1 MNLSGNA
8 ATSKYSA
15 ELIENAA
22 KLVRAGRGILAADE
36 STGTI
41 GKRVSFFFFD
51 TAALLQRAF
60 RSQWS
65 LCHRV
70 SSLKKRRYGQGK
82 RKKAL
87 FKRTKK
93 RVEMQKCFRRLDG
106 DLSNNDGF
114 FFLLAD
120 VVEKHKPLKIFPF
133 SLPFLPETKHK
144 KLSSIGVANTEDNRK
159 ALRSMLFTAPGIA
172 DSISGVILFEET
184 LFQNATDGRPFVEI
198 LNAAGILPGIKVDKG
213 VVTLPGTDDETT
225 TQGIDDLG
233 ARAAKYYAAGARFAK
248 WRAVLKISDTA
259 PSPLAIRENAHGL
272 ARYAQICQQN
282 GLVPIVEPE
291 ILTDGAHSIDRCA
304 AATEAVL
311 AAVYRALSDHHVLL
325 EGTLLKPNMVTPGA
339 EAEPAS
345 PGDVALATVRA
356 LSRTV
361 PAAVPGVVFLSG
373 GQSEE
378 DASVN
383 LNAMNAAAMKKGGD
397 ASSSSSA
404 FPKKPWNLS
413 FSYGRALQASAL
425 RAWGGKEENVAA
437 GAAAFLARAAA
448 NSAATVGEYKG
459 SGKGGAGG
467 AAGESLH
474 VSGYKY

>member
-1 MNLSGNA
+1 MHFAKGRE
-8 ATSKYSA
+8 TSSKWR
-15 ELIENAA
+15 NNF
-22 KLVRAGRGILAADE
+22 V
-36 STGTI
+36 
-41 GKRVSFFFFD
+41 F
-51 TAALLQRAF
+51 
-60 RSQWS
+60 
-65 LCHRV
+65 
-70 SSLKKRRYGQGK
+70 
-82 RKKAL
+82 
-87 FKRTKK
+87 
-93 RVEMQKCFRRLDG
+93 DG
-106 DLSNNDGF
+106 DVSTAS
-114 FFLLAD
+114 FLLAD
-120 VVEKHKPLKIFPF
+120 VEKHQNLSASTSSSPSPPSPHPKNNQ
-133 SLPFLPETKHK
+133 
-144 KLSSIGVANTEDNRK
+144 LSSIGVANTEENRK

-184 LFQNATDGRPFVEI
+184 LFQTATDGRPFVEI

-225 TQGIDDLG
+225 TQGLDDLG
-233 ARAAKYYAAGARFAK
+233 ARCAKYYAAGARFAK
-248 WRAVLKISDTA
+248 WRAVLKISETA
-259 PSPLAIRENAHGL
+259 PSPLAVRENAHGL
-272 ARYAQICQQN
+272 ARYAQICQQH

-383 LNAMNAAAMKKGGD
+383 LSAMNAAAMKGAAAAPGD
-397 ASSSSSA
+397 PASS

-459 SGKGGAGG
+459 SAGGKGGGAGG

>member
-1 MNLSGNA
+1 MDPTAGDGSFSRFSWP
-8 ATSKYSA
+8 TSKTRKSP
-15 ELIENAA
+15 
-22 KLVRAGRGILAADE
+22 
-36 STGTI
+36 T
-41 GKRVSFFFFD
+41 
-51 TAALLQRAF
+51 
-60 RSQWS
+60 
-65 LCHRV
+65 
-70 SSLKKRRYGQGK
+70 SSNQ
-82 RKKAL
+82 
-87 FKRTKK
+87 TKTN
-93 RVEMQKCFRRLDG
+93 Q
-106 DLSNNDGF
+106 
-114 FFLLAD
+114 
-120 VVEKHKPLKIFPF
+120 
-133 SLPFLPETKHK
+133 
-144 KLSSIGVANTEDNRK
+144 LSSIGVANTEDNRRI
-159 ALRSMLFTAPGIA
+159 LRSMLFTAPGIE

-184 LFQNATDGRPFVEI
+184 LFQSATDGRPFVEI

-213 VVTLPGTDDETT
+213 VVTLPGTDEETT

-233 ARAAKYYAAGARFAK
+233 ARCAKYYAAGARFAK
-248 WRAVLKISDTA
+248 WRAVLKISESA

-325 EGTLLKPNMVTPGA
+325 EGTLLKPNMVTPGS

-356 LSRTV
+356 LARTV

-378 DASVN
+378 DASIN
-383 LNAMNAAAMKKGGD
+383 LNAMNAAAAKRSD
-397 ASSSSSA
+397 AST
-404 FPKKPWNLS
+404 FPQKPWNLS

-425 RAWGGKEENVAA
+425 RAWGGKEENVGA

-459 SGKGGAGG
+459 SSGKGGGG

>member
-1 MNLSGNA
+1 
-8 ATSKYSA
+8 
-15 ELIENAA
+15 
-22 KLVRAGRGILAADE
+22 
-36 STGTI
+36 
-41 GKRVSFFFFD
+41 
-51 TAALLQRAF
+51 
-60 RSQWS
+60 
-65 LCHRV
+65 
-70 SSLKKRRYGQGK
+70 
-82 RKKAL
+82 
-87 FKRTKK
+87 
-93 RVEMQKCFRRLDG
+93 
-106 DLSNNDGF
+106 
-114 FFLLAD
+114 
-120 VVEKHKPLKIFPF
+120 
-133 SLPFLPETKHK
+133 
-144 KLSSIGVANTEDNRK
+144 
-159 ALRSMLFTAPGIA
+159 MLFTAPGIA

-213 VVTLPGTDDETT
+213 VVNLPGTDEETT

-248 WRAVLKISDTA
+248 WRAVLKISETA

-291 ILTDGAHSIDRCA
+291 ILTDGAHSIDKCA

-345 PGDVALATVRA
+345 PADVALATVRA

-383 LNAMNAAAMKKGGD
+383 LNAMNAAAAKSPGGD
-397 ASSSSSA
+397 GSS

-425 RAWGGKEENVAA
+425 RAWGGKDENLAA

-459 SGKGGAGG
+459 SGTRGGKG

>member
-1 MNLSGNA
+1 M
-8 ATSKYSA
+8 
-15 ELIENAA
+15 
-22 KLVRAGRGILAADE
+22 R
-36 STGTI
+36 
-41 GKRVSFFFFD
+41 
-51 TAALLQRAF
+51 
-60 RSQWS
+60 RS
-65 LCHRV
+65 R
-70 SSLKKRRYGQGK
+70 QGK
-82 RKKAL
+82 RKNAVCKGTRNELKLRDKIFRFGRRSLSTTTAL
-87 FKRTKK
+87 
-93 RVEMQKCFRRLDG
+93 
-106 DLSNNDGF
+106 
-114 FFLLAD
+114 FLLAG
-120 VVEKHKPLKIFPF
+120 VEKHKTSGNRSASTSSPP
-133 SLPFLPETKHK
+133 PPPPPAK
-144 KLSSIGVANTEDNRK
+144 KKKKRKQLSSIGVANTEDNRK

-184 LFQNATDGRPFVEI
+184 LFQSATDGRPFVEI

-213 VVTLPGTDDETT
+213 VVALPGTDDETT

-248 WRAVLKISDTA
+248 WRAVLKISESA

-383 LNAMNAAAMKKGGD
+383 LNAMNAAAMKAASSPASSPGD
-397 ASSSSSA
+397 ASSA

-425 RAWGGKEENVAA
+425 RAWGGKEENVGA

-459 SGKGGAGG
+459 SGKGGAGAGG

>member
-1 MNLSGNA
+1 MALSWTDQMSREA
-8 ATSKYSA
+8 WIWKKKEKECSLLRKKKKES
-15 ELIENAA
+15 
-22 KLVRAGRGILAADE
+22 VSVDADL
-36 STGTI
+36 
-41 GKRVSFFFFD
+41 RRLFCSFF
-51 TAALLQRAF
+51 
-60 RSQWS
+60 S
-65 LCHRV
+65 L
-70 SSLKKRRYGQGK
+70 S
-82 RKKAL
+82 
-87 FKRTKK
+87 
-93 RVEMQKCFRRLDG
+93 
-106 DLSNNDGF
+106 
-114 FFLLAD
+114 LLAD
-120 VVEKHKPLKIFPF
+120 IENGNSTSFVFLLSSSSPPIPPPSPKKHNQ
-133 SLPFLPETKHK
+133 
-144 KLSSIGVANTEDNRK
+144 LSSIGVANTEENRK

-184 LFQNATDGRPFVEI
+184 LFQSATDGRPFVEI

-213 VVTLPGTDDETT
+213 AVNLPGTDNETT

-233 ARAAKYYAAGARFAK
+233 ARAAKYYVAGARFAK
-248 WRAVLKISDTA
+248 WRAVLKISETA
-259 PSPLAIRENAHGL
+259 PYPLAIRENAHGL

-291 ILTDGAHSIDRCA
+291 ILTDGAHSIDKCA

-345 PGDVALATVRA
+345 PADVALATVRA

-383 LNAMNAAAMKKGGD
+383 LNAMNAAAKSGD
-397 ASSSSSA
+397 AS
-404 FPKKPWNLS
+404 FPKKPWNLT

-448 NSAATVGEYKG
+448 NGAASVGEYKESG
-459 SGKGGAGG
+459 GKGGAGS

>member
-1 MNLSGNA
+1 LTLVSTHQTSREASILARKEKECRLQADEETTRNEGKKKSFRFSTTDPPAGDGYFSRFSWP
-8 ATSKYSA
+8 TSKTRKSP
-15 ELIENAA
+15 
-22 KLVRAGRGILAADE
+22 
-36 STGTI
+36 T
-41 GKRVSFFFFD
+41 
-51 TAALLQRAF
+51 
-60 RSQWS
+60 
-65 LCHRV
+65 
-70 SSLKKRRYGQGK
+70 SSN
-82 RKKAL
+82 
-87 FKRTKK
+87 RTKTN
-93 RVEMQKCFRRLDG
+93 Q
-106 DLSNNDGF
+106 
-114 FFLLAD
+114 
-120 VVEKHKPLKIFPF
+120 
-133 SLPFLPETKHK
+133 
-144 KLSSIGVANTEDNRK
+144 LSSIGVANTEDNRRI
-159 ALRSMLFTAPGIA
+159 LRSMLFTAPGIE

-184 LFQNATDGRPFVEI
+184 LFQSATDGRPFVEI

-213 VVTLPGTDDETT
+213 VVTLPGTDEETT

-233 ARAAKYYAAGARFAK
+233 ARCAKYYAAGARFAK
-248 WRAVLKISDTA
+248 WRAVLKISESA

-325 EGTLLKPNMVTPGA
+325 EGTLLKPNMVTPGS

-356 LSRTV
+356 LARTV

-383 LNAMNAAAMKKGGD
+383 LNAMNAAAAKRSD
-397 ASSSSSA
+397 AST
-404 FPKKPWNLS
+404 FPQKPWNLS

-425 RAWGGKEENVAA
+425 RAWGGKEENVGA

-459 SGKGGAGG
+459 SSGKGGGG

>member
-1 MNLSGNA
+1 MTVLCEGSTTGRI
-8 ATSKYSA
+8 ATATTVK
-15 ELIENAA
+15 
-22 KLVRAGRGILAADE
+22 ILPLP
-36 STGTI
+36 
-41 GKRVSFFFFD
+41 
-51 TAALLQRAF
+51 LL
-60 RSQWS
+60 
-65 LCHRV
+65 L
-70 SSLKKRRYGQGK
+70 L
-82 RKKAL
+82 L
-87 FKRTKK
+87 LLPT
-93 RVEMQKCFRRLDG
+93 L
-106 DLSNNDGF
+106 L
-114 FFLLAD
+114 FLL
-120 VVEKHKPLKIFPF
+120 PTTPNTTTT
-133 SLPFLPETKHK
+133 SSPSQ
-144 KLSSIGVANTEDNRK
+144 LSSIGVANTEDNRK

-184 LFQNATDGRPFVEI
+184 LFQSATDGRPFVEI

-213 VVTLPGTDDETT
+213 VVNLPGTDEETT

-248 WRAVLKISDTA
+248 WRAVLKISETA

-383 LNAMNAAAMKKGGD
+383 LNAMNAAALKSGNDG
-397 ASSSSSA
+397 S
-404 FPKKPWNLS
+404 FPKKPWNLT

-425 RAWGGKEENVAA
+425 RAWGGKEENVGA

-459 SGKGGAGG
+459 SKGGAG

>member
-1 MNLSGNA
+1 M
-8 ATSKYSA
+8 
-15 ELIENAA
+15 
-22 KLVRAGRGILAADE
+22 
-36 STGTI
+36 
-41 GKRVSFFFFD
+41 
-51 TAALLQRAF
+51 
-60 RSQWS
+60 
-65 LCHRV
+65 
-70 SSLKKRRYGQGK
+70 
-82 RKKAL
+82 RKKVSTTISSTAL
-87 FKRTKK
+87 Y
-93 RVEMQKCFRRLDG
+93 
-106 DLSNNDGF
+106 
-114 FFLLAD
+114 LLAD
-120 VVEKHKPLKIFPF
+120 VEEKNLSTSS
-133 SLPFLPETKHK
+133 SLNLHLYNNPNNNQ
-144 KLSSIGVANTEDNRK
+144 LSYIGVANTEESRK

-184 LFQNATDGRPFVEI
+184 LFQSATDGRPFVEI

-213 VVTLPGTDDETT
+213 VVILPGTDDETT

-248 WRAVLKISDTA
+248 WRAVLKISETA

-291 ILTDGAHSIDRCA
+291 ILTDGAHSIDKCA

-383 LNAMNAAAMKKGGD
+383 LNAMNAAAAKRD
-397 ASSSSSA
+397 EASPSP

-425 RAWGGKEENVAA
+425 RAWGGKEENVGA

-459 SGKGGAGG
+459 SGKSAGGAG

>member
-1 MNLSGNA
+1 
-8 ATSKYSA
+8 
-15 ELIENAA
+15 
-22 KLVRAGRGILAADE
+22 
-36 STGTI
+36 
-41 GKRVSFFFFD
+41 
-51 TAALLQRAF
+51 
-60 RSQWS
+60 
-65 LCHRV
+65 
-70 SSLKKRRYGQGK
+70 
-82 RKKAL
+82 
-87 FKRTKK
+87 
-93 RVEMQKCFRRLDG
+93 
-106 DLSNNDGF
+106 
-114 FFLLAD
+114 
-120 VVEKHKPLKIFPF
+120 
-133 SLPFLPETKHK
+133 
-144 KLSSIGVANTEDNRK
+144 
-159 ALRSMLFTAPGIA
+159 MLFTAPGIA

-213 VVTLPGTDDETT
+213 VVTLPGTDEETT

-248 WRAVLKISDTA
+248 WRAVLKISETA

-291 ILTDGAHSIDRCA
+291 ILTDGAHSIDKCA

-345 PGDVALATVRA
+345 PADVALATVRA

-383 LNAMNAAAMKKGGD
+383 LNAMNAAAKSGD
-397 ASSSSSA
+397 AS
-404 FPKKPWNLS
+404 FPKKPWNLT

-448 NSAATVGEYKG
+448 NGAASVGEYGG
-459 SGKGGAGG
+459 SGGKGGG